1 MEAIS
6 SSPHLLGCETCVVCG
21 DRASGRHYGVVSCEG
36 CKGFFKRSM
45 RKDQGYRCRL
55 NKDCDVNKNYRNRC
69 QYCRL
74 QKCLAMGMRS
84 DTPRTTITPQTL
96 TVSKTL
102 TSQATAGS
110 QLHSDMNISVGTD
123 YDESEEN
130 KLENLGVVL
139 VQQSY
144 HESKS
149 YIDEAVSKMSN
160 ALSDIHEDELED
172 IEEVSSPL
180 VTQEQ
185 SVFLFPKSA
194 PPTYLNIHF
203 ICEAASRLL
212 FRTIDWTKQLPIFQN
227 LKTSTQVRLLAGC
240 WPDLFLLGMTQH
252 QATLHLSSIL
262 AAMAAQVKAVATVDR
277 VEVSRVRQVTQA
289 VCKIK
294 EYTTAL
300 ARLGMDDMEFAL
312 MRVIAIFG
320 SDQLSINAQCFERIS
335 VQAVS
340 DLSSYCKQTKPEDD
354 SRFSKLLLRLSP
366 LRSIQ
371 AEILEELFFSGLI
384 GNVQIESVIPYALNM
399 DTMKQQEAK

>member
-1 MEAIS
+1 
-6 SSPHLLGCETCVVCG
+6 
-21 DRASGRHYGVVSCEG
+21 
-36 CKGFFKRSM
+36 
-45 RKDQGYRCRL
+45 
-55 NKDCDVNKNYRNRC
+55 
-69 QYCRL
+69 
-74 QKCLAMGMRS
+74 MRS

-172 IEEVSSPL
+172 IQEISSPL

-240 WPDLFLLGMTQH
+240 WPDLFLLGLTQH

>member
-1 MEAIS
+1 MTI
-6 SSPHLLGCETCVVCG
+6 
-21 DRASGRHYGVVSCEG
+21 
-36 CKGFFKRSM
+36 FF
-45 RKDQGYRCRL
+45 
-55 NKDCDVNKNYRNRC
+55 
-69 QYCRL
+69 
-74 QKCLAMGMRS
+74 
-84 DTPRTTITPQTL
+84 PR
-96 TVSKTL
+96 
-102 TSQATAGS
+102 
-110 QLHSDMNISVGTD
+110 
-123 YDESEEN
+123 
-130 KLENLGVVL
+130 
-139 VQQSY
+139 
-144 HESKS
+144 
-149 YIDEAVSKMSN
+149 
-160 ALSDIHEDELED
+160 
-172 IEEVSSPL
+172 
-180 VTQEQ
+180 
-185 SVFLFPKSA
+185 
-194 PPTYLNIHF
+194 
-203 ICEAASRLL
+203 
-212 FRTIDWTKQLPIFQN
+212 
-227 LKTSTQVRLLAGC
+227 TSTQVRLLAGC

-320 SDQLSINAQCFERIS
+320 SGKHHPLLHHHVQACLFSDQLSINAQCFERIS

-340 DLSSYCKQTKPEDD
+340 DLSSYCKQTNPEDD

-399 DTMKQQEAK
+399 DTMKQQEAR

>member
-1 MEAIS
+1 
-6 SSPHLLGCETCVVCG
+6 
-21 DRASGRHYGVVSCEG
+21 
-36 CKGFFKRSM
+36 
-45 RKDQGYRCRL
+45 
-55 NKDCDVNKNYRNRC
+55 
-69 QYCRL
+69 
-74 QKCLAMGMRS
+74 
-84 DTPRTTITPQTL
+84 
-96 TVSKTL
+96 
-102 TSQATAGS
+102 
-110 QLHSDMNISVGTD
+110 
-123 YDESEEN
+123 
-130 KLENLGVVL
+130 
-139 VQQSY
+139 
-144 HESKS
+144 
-149 YIDEAVSKMSN
+149 
-160 ALSDIHEDELED
+160 
-172 IEEVSSPL
+172 
-180 VTQEQ
+180 
-185 SVFLFPKSA
+185 
-194 PPTYLNIHF
+194 
-203 ICEAASRLL
+203 
-212 FRTIDWTKQLPIFQN
+212 
-227 LKTSTQVRLLAGC
+227 VRLLAGC